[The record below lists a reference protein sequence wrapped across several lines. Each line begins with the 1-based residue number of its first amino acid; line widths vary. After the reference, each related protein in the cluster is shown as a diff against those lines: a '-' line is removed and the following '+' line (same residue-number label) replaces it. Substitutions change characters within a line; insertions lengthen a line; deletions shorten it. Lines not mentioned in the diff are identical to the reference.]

1 MVKREEMAMNNKT
14 KRSVHRPAVFTVKV
28 SPATSGARIYTAQEF
43 EALLKR
49 VEQEEKKK
57 ASVS

>member
-1 MVKREEMAMNNKT
+1 MNNKT